1 MIYKVGYTRRA
12 QKQLDALPANIRSA
26 MYDAVLALAPN
37 PRPSGCRKLHGEEG
51 WRIRVG
57 DYRAIYEIDDQ
68 ASTVVV
74 TRIAHRST
82 IYRLIFLVL

>member
-12 QKQLDALPANIRSA
+12 QKQLDGLPANIRSA
-26 MYDAVLALAPN
+26 IYDAVVALAQN
-37 PRPSGCRKLHGEEG
+37 PRPPGCRKLHGEES

-57 DYRAIYEIDDQ
+57 DYRAIYDIDDP
-68 ASTVVV
+68 AGTVTV

-82 IYRLIFLVL
+82 VYRIIFLFL